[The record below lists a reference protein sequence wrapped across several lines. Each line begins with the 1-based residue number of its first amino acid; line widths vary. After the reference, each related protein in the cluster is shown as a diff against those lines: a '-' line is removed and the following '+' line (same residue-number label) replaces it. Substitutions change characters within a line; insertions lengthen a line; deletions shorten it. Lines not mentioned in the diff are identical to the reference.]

1 MCVTMNFSSEPA
13 PWMQCSAVFCNGP
26 VLCCGLMCMAMG
38 LRAVC
43 VASVYPFIV
52 IDVHLSSC
60 ACGVGRPVVTFNRE
74 PSLVCIP

>member
-74 PSLVCIP
+74 ASVCV

>member
-52 IDVHLSSC
+52 HRC
-60 ACGVGRPVVTFNRE
+60 ASFVVRVWCGASGRDF
-74 PSLVCIP
+74 